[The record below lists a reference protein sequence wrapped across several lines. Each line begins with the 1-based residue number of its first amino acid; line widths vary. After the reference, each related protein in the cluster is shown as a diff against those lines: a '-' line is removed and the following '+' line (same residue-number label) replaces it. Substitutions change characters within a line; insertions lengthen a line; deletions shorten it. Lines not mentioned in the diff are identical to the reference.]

1 MTTISAEKA
10 RNTFSEL
17 VSHTAYSK
25 DRVVVTRNGKKMVA
39 IVPIEDLELL
49 EKIIDRLEDELD
61 AEEIRAALNEV
72 REGRTVPWEQV
83 KKDLG
88 L

>member
-10 RNTFSEL
+10 RNTFSDL

-39 IVPIEDLELL
+39 IISMEDFELL
-49 EKIIDRLEDELD
+49 EKIIDRLEDEID
-61 AEEIRAALNEV
+61 AEEIRAALDEV
-72 REGRTVPWEQV
+72 REGKTVPWERV

-88 L
+88 I

>member
-10 RNTFSEL
+10 RNSFSEL

-25 DRVVVTRNGKKMVA
+25 ERVVVTRNGKKMA
-39 IVPIEDLELL
+39 ALIPIEDLELL
-49 EKIIDRLEDELD
+49 EKIGDRLEDELD
-61 AEEIRAALNEV
+61 AEDIKAALEEL
-72 REGRTVPWEQV
+72 RQGKTIPWEQV
-83 KKDLG
+83 KRDLD

>member
-10 RNTFSEL
+10 RNSFSEL
-17 VSHTAYSK
+17 LSHTAYSK

-39 IVPIEDLELL
+39 IVSIEDLELL
-49 EKIIDRLEDELD
+49 ERLADKIEDELD
-61 AEEIRAALNEV
+61 AEDIRAAL
-72 REGRTVPWEQV
+72 REYEEGKTVPWEKV

>member
-10 RNTFSEL
+10 RNSFSEL

-25 DRVVVTRNGKKMVA
+25 DRVLITRHGKKMVA
-39 IVPIEDLELL
+39 IVPVEDLEIL
-49 EKIIDRLEDELD
+49 EKFLDRLEDELD
-61 AEEIRAALNEV
+61 LEDIDAGLEQFRQGKTTPL
-72 REGRTVPWEQV
+72 EQV
-83 KKDLG
+83 KKELG

>member
-10 RNTFSEL
+10 RNSFSEL
-17 VSHTAYSK
+17 LSHTAYSK

-39 IVPIEDLELL
+39 IVSIEDLKLL
-49 EKIIDRLEDELD
+49 ERLADKIEDELD
-61 AEEIRAALNEV
+61 LEDIRAAL
-72 REGRTVPWEQV
+72 REYEEGKTIPWETV

>member
-10 RNTFSEL
+10 RNSFSDL
-17 VSHTAYSK
+17 ISHTAYSK
-25 DRVVVTRNGKKMVA
+25 DRVVVTRNGKRMAA
-39 IVPIEDLELL
+39 IVSIEDLELL
-49 EKIIDRLEDELD
+49 ERLANKIEDEMD
-61 AEEIRAALNEV
+61 MEDIRAAL
-72 REGRTVPWEQV
+72 REYEEGKTIPWETV

>member
-10 RNTFSEL
+10 RNSFSEL
-17 VSHTAYSK
+17 LSHTAYSK
-25 DRVVVTRNGKKMVA
+25 DRVIVTRNGKKMAA
-39 IVPIEDLELL
+39 IVSIEDLELL
-49 EKIIDRLEDELD
+49 ERLADKIEDELD
-61 AEEIRAALNEV
+61 LEDIRAAL
-72 REGRTVPWEQV
+72 REYEEGKTVPWEKV

>member
-39 IVPIEDLELL
+39 IISIEDFELL

-61 AEEIRAALNEV
+61 AEDIKAALNEV
-72 REGRTVPWEQV
+72 REGKTLPWEQV

>member
-10 RNTFSEL
+10 RNSFSEL
-17 VSHTAYSK
+17 ISHTAYSK
-25 DRVVVTRNGKKMVA
+25 DRVIVTRNGKKMAA
-39 IVPIEDLELL
+39 IVSIEDLELL
-49 EKIIDRLEDELD
+49 ERLVDKIEDELD
-61 AEEIRAALNEV
+61 VEDIRAALLEYE
-72 REGRTVPWEQV
+72 EGKTVPWEKV

>member
-17 VSHTAYSK
+17 VSRTAYSK

-39 IVPIEDLELL
+39 IVSIEDLELL
-49 EKIIDRLEDELD
+49 EKIIDRLEDEID
-61 AEEIRAALNEV
+61 TEEIKAALDEV
-72 REGRTVPWEQV
+72 REGKTLPWENV

>member
-17 VSHTAYSK
+17 VSRTAYSK
-25 DRVVVTRNGKKMVA
+25 ERVIVTRNGKKMA
-39 IVPIEDLELL
+39 ALIPIEDLELL
-49 EKIIDRLEDELD
+49 EKIGDRLEDELD
-61 AEEIRAALNEV
+61 AEDIKAALEEL
-72 REGRTVPWEQV
+72 RQGKTIPWEQV
-83 KKDLG
+83 KKDLD

>member
-10 RNTFSEL
+10 RNSFSEL
-17 VSHTAYSK
+17 LSHTAYSK
-25 DRVVVTRNGKKMVA
+25 DRVIVTRNGKKMVA
-39 IVPIEDLELL
+39 IVSIEDLELL
-49 EKIIDRLEDELD
+49 ERLADKLEDELD
-61 AEEIRAALNEV
+61 SEDIRAALKEYQ
-72 REGRTVPWEQV
+72 EGKTTPWEQV